1 MKTETKSNIFFLLTL
16 GLSITFAVLTIM
28 GIANLFGR
36 EVPFDPMED
45 FLGVFILTGVF
56 FAPIAHIVNAVFD
69 FFGIWTDEDSTNGN
83 AKN

>member
-1 MKTETKSNIFFLLTL
+1 MKTETKSDIFFLLTL

-56 FAPIAHIVNAVFD
+56 FTPIAYIVSAVFN
-69 FFGIWTDEDSTNGN
+69 FFGIFSEEDSTS
-83 AKN
+83 KNHH